1 MASNLIQTHRSA
13 GQSGRLVCAEGLGS
27 RERRRM
33 YQNLAHAFR
42 NPLVTL
48 TGNLDFLFQYSRG
61 LTPEHQK
68 QLVEVR
74 DAALRMH
81 QLVDHFLDVASFD
94 LGAVSTRESSVEL
107 AGLLRRCAREMRAW
121 ARASGVRFQIALK
134 SDPVYVKGDGAWL
147 SSMIRSLL
155 VYAVLSS
162 SKKNVLRVE
171 LCARARRA
179 VLAVEDKGL
188 QLSANAGKIFRPF
201 LIPRR
206 PADGSR
212 SDAGG
217 GLELALVERIA
228 KAHGGGVWAKAC
240 SSGGMQVGVRLLL
253 QNSPSR
259 RP

>member
-107 AGLLRRCAREMRAW
+107 A
-121 ARASGVRFQIALK
+121 SGVRFQIALK

-171 LCARARRA
+171 LCARARHA